1 MRGAVWMTEPRV
13 IDPEVTDMPGP
24 MRPASPS
31 VPTDAEASRAAD
43 PHGPPPPPRRPSDG
57 PPPPPASS
65 GSEGESRAT
74 AAAWV
79 AAVGAALLLAAAGT
93 FLVVSWDGLG
103 LTARVAVV
111 AGVTGAAIL
120 GGHRLR
126 RVLPAVG
133 AVVFHLGALLVP
145 VDALGLAYQ
154 LDAGTAARW
163 AAVGLTAS
171 LALPVLA
178 VVGRSRVLGLAGLA
192 GLPVLATAV
201 GLAGLAHPAVV
212 LAALAVVAAAVDG
225 ARPELDEDGPFGT
238 EGALVA
244 AHRLAAPGLATIAVM
259 VPLAFALV
267 ARSAGSGTVLGSA
280 AGGWVAS
287 SWVVP
292 ALVGVAAV
300 GVLAVTATRRHS
312 AGFAGLAL
320 ASAVVSVALTVL
332 PPATPRTVLLLSPA
346 VIWLLAEVA
355 ALAGRDHPLWAMP
368 TRVIAVVLEVV
379 ALIGLLGAVVV
390 LVVLVGWFGVSVDM
404 ALAAQSLTLAA
415 AWLVAAARRGVPGA
429 RGRGGVAVSFGTAA
443 VVHLAAATLQFGGS
457 VELAGLLLL
466 AGATCS
472 LGVLAGRTERLAM
485 LTGSAARDV
494 SPFAALLLLG
504 FSGTVLSD
512 RAALAVVL
520 LAAPALMG
528 AHLGAALRANAASA
542 GPVVVSVSTLSVV
555 LLGWLAV
562 SLEDAGRWH
571 TGSALLV
578 GVVGLLWL
586 AGTMDELEPAADSLR
601 ALAMIAGL
609 LLLVPAWGTGALAS
623 GGGRS
628 GLFWAYGLRV
638 IPAATVPAAVL
649 GVWLVIDALRRRRM
663 VIATLATP
671 VVVRALASGLLASGV
686 SIRLT
691 GALLLGVAVST
702 ACAAA
707 IGPRALLGPMAT
719 GSVFAGLVGW
729 VFVGDTPTLRAALVV
744 AAGLGIAAAGAFRRR
759 PLVAHLGGVLATI
772 GVWQLLDI
780 GQHTALDLWLL
791 PVALQL
797 TVAGESARRRGT
809 SSWVAFVPPLLLV
822 AIPAIAER
830 ITGGGGWHAVLAGG
844 VGVVAIVTGGARR
857 LGGPL
862 IVGTMVTVAVA
873 LVETFAVVAAVPTW
887 LWLAVGGLVLLGA
900 AALIERMGGSPV
912 TAVRRAVD
920 VVGERFE

>member
-1 MRGAVWMTEPRV
+1 MRGVVWLPEPRV
-13 IDPEVTDMPGP
+13 IDPEVTHMPGP
-24 MRPASPS
+24 RRPSPPS
-31 VPTDAEASRAAD
+31 VPTDAEASRVAAS
-43 PHGPPPPPRRPSDG
+43 HGSPPRQPSDG

-93 FLVVSWDGLG
+93 FLAVAWDGLG

-111 AGVTGAAIL
+111 ASATGAAIL

-133 AVVFHLGALLVP
+133 AVVFHLGALLIP

-154 LDAGTAARW
+154 LDAGTAVRW

-171 LALPVLA
+171 LTLPVLA
-178 VVGRSRVLGLAGLA
+178 VVGRSRVLGVAGLA

-201 GLAGLAHPAVV
+201 GLAGLAHPAAV
-212 LAALAVVAAAVDG
+212 LAALAVVAAAIDG
-225 ARPELDEDGPFGT
+225 ARPRLDGEETPFGT

-244 AHRLAAPGLATIAVM
+244 ARRLAAPGLATIAVM
-259 VPLAFALV
+259 VPLVFALV
-267 ARSAGSGTVLGSA
+267 ARSAGSSTVLGSA

-320 ASAVVSVALTVL
+320 ASAVVSVVLTVL
-332 PPATPRTVLLLSPA
+332 PPTTPRTVLVLAPA
-346 VIWLLAEVA
+346 VIWLMAEVA

-368 TRVIAVVLEVV
+368 TRAIAVVLEVV

-390 LVVLVGWFGVSVDM
+390 LVALVGWFGVSVDT

-415 AWLVAAARRGVPGA
+415 AWLVAAARRGAPGA
-429 RGRGGVAVSFGTAA
+429 GGGGVAVSLGAAA
-443 VVHLAAATLQFGGS
+443 VVHLATATLQFGGS

-472 LGVLAGRTERLAM
+472 LGVLASGAERLAT
-485 LTGSAARDV
+485 LTSSTARNV
-494 SPFAALLLLG
+494 APFAALLLVG
-504 FSGTVLSD
+504 FSGTVLSGQE
-512 RAALAVVL
+512 ALGLVL
-520 LAAPALMG
+520 LAVPLLMG
-528 AHLGAALRANAASA
+528 AHLGAALRARAASA
-542 GPVVVSVSTLSVV
+542 GPMVVSASTLSVG
-555 LLGWLAV
+555 LIGLLAV

-571 TGSALLV
+571 AGSALLV
-578 GVVGLLWL
+578 GVAGLLYL
-586 AGTMDELEPAADSLR
+586 AGTLDALEPAADSIR
-601 ALAMIAGL
+601 ALAVIAGL
-609 LLLVPAWGTGALAS
+609 LLLVPVWGTSTLAPD
-623 GGGRS
+623 GGRS

-638 IPAATVPAAVL
+638 IPAAMVPAAVI
-649 GVWLVIDALRRRRM
+649 GGWLTIDAVRRRRM
-663 VIATLATP
+663 VIATLAAP
-671 VVVRALASGLLASGV
+671 VVVRALAAGLLASGI

-691 GALLLGVAVST
+691 GALLLAVAVS
-702 ACAAA
+702 AAGAAA
-707 IGPRALLGPMAT
+707 LGPRALLGPMVT

-729 VFVGDTPTLRAALVV
+729 VFVGDTPTLRAASVV
-744 AAGLGIAAAGAFRRR
+744 VAGLGIAAAGAFRRR
-759 PLVAHLGGVLATI
+759 PLVAHVGGVLATI

-791 PVALQL
+791 PVAAQL
-797 TVAGESARRRGT
+797 AVAGEVARRRGT

-844 VGVVAIVTGGARR
+844 VGIVAIVGGGARR

-862 IVGTMVTVAVA
+862 IVGTMVTVAVV

-887 LWLAVGGLVLLGA
+887 VWLAVGGLVLLGA
-900 AALIERMGGSPV
+900 AALIERLGGSPV
-912 TAVRRAVD
+912 KAVRRTVD